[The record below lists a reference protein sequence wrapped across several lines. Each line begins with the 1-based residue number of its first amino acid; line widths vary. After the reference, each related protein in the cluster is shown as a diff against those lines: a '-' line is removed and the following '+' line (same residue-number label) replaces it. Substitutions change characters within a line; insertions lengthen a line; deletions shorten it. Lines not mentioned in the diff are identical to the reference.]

1 MHEAPDEGVLTLACC
16 DLEIDAVDVQ
26 RIVHHILK
34 AAVLYGDLPLTG
46 DEVRGIGL
54 GGEVASTTGAELDVE
69 VLQRDVARVLGEDAH
84 ALGEVDVHILKA
96 DITALGDEDSGLGA
110 VARAGGED
118 RPSGEVGVL
127 PVGSI
132 EKRLRVLARDTHS
145 GSFAW
150 SQLTDVLI
158 REEHVGGA
166 VEELARLRVEGKA
179 MVGGRAPARAV
190 GFQLPLVGDAPLDP
204 RGGGEDDTARGV
216 GVQDM
221 QLRDLRIGEVD
232 RKASE
237 LGALT
242 AVEDDGEHAVFEEQF
257 ASLTL
262 HDDVAPA
269 SEEKAYRAATRVVV
283 IGDEVLALYGSL
295 TGEVVAPRAK
305 A

>member
-1 MHEAPDEGVLTLACC
+1 MHKAPDEGVLTLACC

-26 RIVHHILK
+26 RVVHHVLK

-69 VLQRDVARVLGEDAH
+69 ALQRDVARVLGEDAH

-110 VARAGGED
+110 VARAGGKD

-127 PVGSI
+127 PMGSI
-132 EKRLRVLARDTHS
+132 EKWLRVLARDTHG
-145 GSFAW
+145 GSLAW

-158 REEHVGGA
+158 REVHVGGA
-166 VEELARLRVEGKA
+166 VEELARLRVEGET
-179 MVGGRAPARAV
+179 MVGCRAPARAV
-190 GFQLPLVGDAPLDP
+190 GFQLSLVRDVPPDP

-221 QLRDLRIGEVD
+221 QL
-232 RKASE
+232 
-237 LGALT
+237 
-242 AVEDDGEHAVFEEQF
+242 
-257 ASLTL
+257 
-262 HDDVAPA
+262 
-269 SEEKAYRAATRVVV
+269 
-283 IGDEVLALYGSL
+283 
-295 TGEVVAPRAK
+295 
-305 A
+305 

>member
-1 MHEAPDEGVLTLACC
+1 MHEAPDERVLTLACC

-34 AAVLYGDLPLTG
+34 EAVLYGDLPLTG

-69 VLQRDVARVLGEDAH
+69 ALQRDVTRILGEDAH

-110 VARAGGED
+110 VARAGGKD

-132 EKRLRVLARDTHS
+132 EKRLRVLACYTHS
-145 GSFAW
+145 GSLAW

-158 REEHVGGA
+158 REEYVGGA

-179 MVGGRAPARAV
+179 MVGCRAPARAV
-190 GFQLPLVGDAPLDP
+190 GFQLPLVRDAPLDP
-204 RGGGEDDTARGV
+204 RGRGEDDTARGV
-216 GVQDM
+216 GVQNM
-221 QLRDLRIGEVD
+221 QLRDLRVGEVD

-237 LGALT
+237 LDALT

-257 ASLTL
+257 ASRTL

-269 SEEKAYRAATRVVV
+269 S
-283 IGDEVLALYGSL
+283 
-295 TGEVVAPRAK
+295 
-305 A
+305 

>member
-1 MHEAPDEGVLTLACC
+1 MEA
-16 DLEIDAVDVQ
+16 
-26 RIVHHILK
+26 
-34 AAVLYGDLPLTG
+34 
-46 DEVRGIGL
+46 
-54 GGEVASTTGAELDVE
+54 
-69 VLQRDVARVLGEDAH
+69 LQRDVARVLGEDAH
-84 ALGEVDVHILKA
+84 ALGEVDIHILKA
-96 DITALGDEDSGLGA
+96 DITALGDEDRGLGA
-110 VARAGGED
+110 VAGACGED
-118 RPSGEVGVL
+118 RPCGEVGVL
-127 PVGSI
+127 PVGCV
-132 EKRLRVLARDTHS
+132 EKWPRMLARYTHS
-145 GSFAW
+145 GSLVR
-150 SQLTDVLI
+150 SQLTDALI
-158 REEHVGGA
+158 REEYVGGA

-216 GVQDM
+216 GAQDM

-237 LGALT
+237 LDALT

-257 ASLTL
+257 APLTL

-269 SEEKAYRAATRVVV
+269 SEEKAYRTATRVVV

-295 TGEVVAPRAK
+295 TSEVVAPRTK

>member
-1 MHEAPDEGVLTLACC
+1 M
-16 DLEIDAVDVQ
+16 DVQ
-26 RIVHHILK
+26 RVVHHILK

-69 VLQRDVARVLGEDAH
+69 ALQRDVAGVLREDAH

-110 VARAGGED
+110 VAGAGGED
-118 RPSGEVGVL
+118 GACGEVGVL

-132 EKRLRVLARDTHS
+132 EKRPRVLARDTHG
-145 GSFAW
+145 GSLAR
-150 SQLTDVLI
+150 SELTDVLI
-158 REEHVGGA
+158 REEYVGGA
-166 VEELARLRVEGKA
+166 VEEFTRLRVKGET
-179 MVGGRAPARAV
+179 MVGGRGPTRAV
-190 GFQLPLVGDAPLDP
+190 GFQLPLVRDAPLDP
-204 RGGGEDDTARGV
+204 RCGGEDDTACGI

-232 RKASE
+232 RKTSE
-237 LGALT
+237 LDALT

-269 SEEKAYRAATRVVV
+269 SEEKAYRTTTCVVV

>member
-1 MHEAPDEGVLTLACC
+1 M
-16 DLEIDAVDVQ
+16 
-26 RIVHHILK
+26 
-34 AAVLYGDLPLTG
+34 LYGDLPLTG

-54 GGEVASTTGAELDVE
+54 RGEVAPTTGAELDVE
-69 VLQRDVARVLGEDAH
+69 ALQRDVTRVLGEHAH
-84 ALGEVDVHILKA
+84 ALGEVDVHILEA

-110 VARAGGED
+110 VARAGGKD

-132 EKRLRVLARDTHS
+132 EKRLRVLARDTHG

-158 REEHVGGA
+158 REEHVRGA
-166 VEELARLRVEGKA
+166 VEELTRLRVEGKA
-179 MVGGRAPARAV
+179 MVGCRAPVRAV
-190 GFQLPLVGDAPLDP
+190 GFQLPLVRDAPLDP

-232 RKASE
+232 CKASE
-237 LGALT
+237 LDALT

-257 ASLTL
+257 ASLTSY
-262 HDDVAPA
+262 DDVAPA
-269 SEEKAYRAATRVVV
+269 SEEKAYRTATCVVV

>member
-1 MHEAPDEGVLTLACC
+1 MEA
-16 DLEIDAVDVQ
+16 
-26 RIVHHILK
+26 
-34 AAVLYGDLPLTG
+34 
-46 DEVRGIGL
+46 
-54 GGEVASTTGAELDVE
+54 
-69 VLQRDVARVLGEDAH
+69 LQRDVAGVLGEDAH

-96 DITALGDEDSGLGA
+96 NITALGDEDSGLGA
-110 VARAGGED
+110 VAGAGGED
-118 RPSGEVGVL
+118 RPCGEVGVL

-132 EKRLRVLARDTHS
+132 EKRPRVLDRDTHG
-145 GSFAW
+145 GSLAR
-150 SQLTDVLI
+150 SQLANVLI
-158 REEHVGGA
+158 REVHIGGA
-166 VEELARLRVEGKA
+166 VEELARLRVKGET
-179 MVGGRAPARAV
+179 MVGGRGPTRAV
-190 GFQLPLVGDAPLDP
+190 GFQLSLVGDAPLDP

-232 RKASE
+232 GEASE
-237 LGALT
+237 LDALT
-242 AVEDDGEHAVFEEQF
+242 AVEDDGEHTVFEEQF

-269 SEEKAYRAATRVVV
+269 PQEKAYRTATCVVV

>member
-1 MHEAPDEGVLTLACC
+1 MHEAPDERVLTLTCC
-16 DLEIDAVDVQ
+16 DLEIDAMDVQ
-26 RIVHHILK
+26 RIVHHVLK

-54 GGEVASTTGAELDVE
+54 GGEVASCAGAELDVE
-69 VLQRDVARVLGEDAH
+69 ALQRDVAGVLREDAH
-84 ALGEVDVHILKA
+84 ALGEVDVHILEA

-110 VARAGGED
+110 VAGAGGED
-118 RPSGEVGVL
+118 RPCGEVGVL

-132 EKRLRVLARDTHS
+132 EKRPRMLARYTHS
-145 GSFAW
+145 GSLAR
-150 SQLTDVLI
+150 SQLADVLI
-158 REEHVGGA
+158 REEHIGGA
-166 VEELARLRVEGKA
+166 VEEFSRLWVEGKA
-179 MVGGRAPARAV
+179 MVGCRAPARAV
-190 GFQLPLVGDAPLDP
+190 GFQLPLVRDAPLDP

-221 QLRDLRIGEVD
+221 QLRDLRIGEVN
-232 RKASE
+232 RKTSE
-237 LGALT
+237 LDALT

-269 SEEKAYRAATRVVV
+269 PQEKAYRTATCVVV

>member
-1 MHEAPDEGVLTLACC
+1 M
-16 DLEIDAVDVQ
+16 
-26 RIVHHILK
+26 
-34 AAVLYGDLPLTG
+34 
-46 DEVRGIGL
+46 
-54 GGEVASTTGAELDVE
+54 
-69 VLQRDVARVLGEDAH
+69 
-84 ALGEVDVHILKA
+84 DVHILKA

-110 VARAGGED
+110 VARVGGKD
-118 RPSGEVGVL
+118 RPCGEVGVL

-132 EKRLRVLARDTHS
+132 EKRLRVLTRDTHS
-145 GSFAW
+145 GSLAR
-150 SQLTDVLI
+150 SELTDVLI
-158 REEHVGGA
+158 REEYVGGA
-166 VEELARLRVEGKA
+166 VEELARLRVEGET
-179 MVGGRAPARAV
+179 MVGRRAPARAV

-204 RGGGEDDTARGV
+204 RGGGEDDTVCGV
-216 GVQDM
+216 GVQDV

-237 LGALT
+237 LDALT

-257 ASLTL
+257 TSLTL

-269 SEEKAYRAATRVVV
+269 SEEKAYRTTTCVVV

>member
-1 MHEAPDEGVLTLACC
+1 M
-16 DLEIDAVDVQ
+16 DVQ
-26 RIVHHILK
+26 RIVHHVLE

-54 GGEVASTTGAELDVE
+54 GGEVASCAGAELDVE
-69 VLQRDVARVLGEDAH
+69 ALQRDVAGVLREDTH
-84 ALGEVDVHILKA
+84 PFGEVDVHILKA
-96 DITALGDEDSGLGA
+96 DITALGDEDSGLGT
-110 VARAGGED
+110 VAGAGGED
-118 RPSGEVGVL
+118 RPCGEVGVL
-127 PVGSI
+127 PVGCV
-132 EKRLRVLARDTHS
+132 EKWPRMLACDTHS
-145 GSFAW
+145 SSLAR
-150 SQLTDVLI
+150 SELTDVLI
-158 REEHVGGA
+158 REEHIGGA
-166 VEELARLRVEGKA
+166 VEELARLRVKGET
-179 MVGGRAPARAV
+179 MVGGRGPVRAV

-232 RKASE
+232 GEASE
-237 LGALT
+237 LDALT

-269 SEEKAYRAATRVVV
+269 SEEKAYRTTTCVVV